1 MLLSVL
7 LLACG
12 AGALSSVASKA
23 PKTGVDTAPADTAA
37 TTEAAAR
44 AALAQIL
51 TEAYA
56 DAPAG
61 VDGIRL
67 LVHDDD
73 GIELLDLEVGTLPRG
88 EALAVASASKLVSA
102 LVLLR
107 LVEEG
112 ALALSD
118 RVDAR
123 VPSPGAYGAVTLDQL
138 GGFVSGLPAHDNCL
152 REARSSVAD
161 CAARLL
167 STTPSAE
174 PGARFDY
181 GGAHLQ
187 VAGWMAEQSTGED
200 WAALFE
206 RTLREPL
213 GLNQEQTRYHTYP
226 QLQRGDHPLIAGGL
240 VISLDD
246 YDRLLALTQGRGVL
260 DGRRLI
266 DESRMR
272 RLEQNPYATA
282 EVGSSPMADYGF
294 DWRYGFGSWLL
305 CEGEAATC
313 PRFSSPGAFGF
324 TPWIDHE
331 AGYRAILAMETAA
344 PGGASWAVPLA
355 ERLRPWI
362 AALSA
367 S

>member
-1 MLLSVL
+1 MLLSGL

-23 PKTGVDTAPADTAA
+23 PKAGADTAPADTS
-37 TTEAAAR
+37 ESAAR
-44 AALAQIL
+44 AALSQIL

-107 LVEEG
+107 IVEEG

-167 STTPSAE
+167 STTPAPSRG
-174 PGARFDY
+174 PSLTTVARTFRWP
-181 GGAHLQ
+181 
-187 VAGWMAEQSTGED
+187 AGWPNSPPARTGP
-200 WAALFE
+200 
-206 RTLREPL
+206 R
-213 GLNQEQTRYHTYP
+213 
-226 QLQRGDHPLIAGGL
+226 
-240 VISLDD
+240 
-246 YDRLLALTQGRGVL
+246 
-260 DGRRLI
+260 
-266 DESRMR
+266 
-272 RLEQNPYATA
+272 
-282 EVGSSPMADYGF
+282 SSSAPCA
-294 DWRYGFGSWLL
+294 
-305 CEGEAATC
+305 
-313 PRFSSPGAFGF
+313 SPSG
-324 TPWIDHE
+324 
-331 AGYRAILAMETAA
+331 
-344 PGGASWAVPLA
+344 
-355 ERLRPWI
+355 
-362 AALSA
+362 
-367 S
+367 